1 MITSRFSAGDGDC
14 SSRNVACF
22 IARQHDVWRRK
33 FGGLRGAAKR
43 IILAEFSNILFRHR
57 VEGKSGLQNRPGR
70 DAVHP

>member
-1 MITSRFSAGDGDC
+1 MRVD
-14 SSRNVACF
+14 VAPVF
-22 IARQHDVWRRK
+22 WIGVNALHK